1 MYKILVYLQKAVN
14 ESKDSCTNI
23 LNAHTNRR
31 WSSVYNSRDSQRTYR
46 SYSDGS
52 SHLKLILKDNEVS
65 NDLHRE
71 YNNMF
76 IDADVNLS
84 DDSDEQ
90 VLSIEED
97 NIKCS
102 NRHSRI
108 NSSSEELKISD
119 NFDQKHIYSKRK
131 LNNFET
137 YSHFQVT
144 SINKQSEEY
153 VTIPKSE
160 YEEIKNRVSAIESRL
175 SQEFKCINT
184 ENNENNDDLLLH
196 SVKKVQTAYEK
207 TLEEASIENT
217 VTADYL
223 AKKLGKELKIRR
235 SSEHKIIRSP
245 SARKI
250 GSLKRRSQE
259 KVTR

>member
-97 NIKCS
+97 NIS
-102 NRHSRI
+102 NI
-108 NSSSEELKISD
+108 TNS
-119 NFDQKHIYSKRK
+119 
-131 LNNFET
+131 
-137 YSHFQVT
+137 
-144 SINKQSEEY
+144 
-153 VTIPKSE
+153 
-160 YEEIKNRVSAIESRL
+160 
-175 SQEFKCINT
+175 
-184 ENNENNDDLLLH
+184 
-196 SVKKVQTAYEK
+196 
-207 TLEEASIENT
+207 
-217 VTADYL
+217 
-223 AKKLGKELKIRR
+223 
-235 SSEHKIIRSP
+235 
-245 SARKI
+245 
-250 GSLKRRSQE
+250 
-259 KVTR
+259 